1 MAFCVAAA
9 TNPRAAKGTAKRRDP
24 QKELQ
29 FANPAMD
36 KPTSAAT
43 ANPETHFRIA
53 NAATTGGVA
62 SNSPRPISGQAPS
75 TWTMRS
81 SHRKEDPLSPVFEH
95 ANDTSAIVHEAPTH
109 TVKANAAPTETHHTA
124 LDTPAA

>member
-1 MAFCVAAA
+1 MVFCVAAA

-29 FANPAMD
+29 VANPAMD

-43 ANPETHFRIA
+43 ANQETHFRIA

-62 SNSPRPISGQAPS
+62 SSSPRPLSGQKPN
-75 TWTMRS
+75 TWMMRS
-81 SHRKEDPLSPVFEH
+81 SHRKENPLSPVFEH
-95 ANDTSAIVHEAPTH
+95 ANNTSAIVHEAPTH
-109 TVKANAAPTETHHTA
+109 RVQANAAPTEIHHTA
-124 LDTPAA
+124 LDTPAS

>member
-1 MAFCVAAA
+1 
-9 TNPRAAKGTAKRRDP
+9 
-24 QKELQ
+24 
-29 FANPAMD
+29 MD
-36 KPTSAAT
+36 KPTSATT
-43 ANPETHFRIA
+43 ANHETHFRIA

-62 SNSPRPISGQAPS
+62 SSSPRPISGQAPS
-75 TWTMRS
+75 TWTMWS

-109 TVKANAAPTETHHTA
+109 TVKANAAPTKIHHTA